1 MLEDAQRGTK
11 GSSKKGEAKNDP
23 ELWDNA
29 LSHSAAGGLEKTA
42 RNGDCA
48 QKTEGKCGCGRSSP
62 FCSPVSIGTARGNLS
77 IVSNI

>member
-23 ELWDNA
+23 ELWGNA
-29 LSHSAAGGLEKTA
+29 LSHSAAGGLEKTH

-48 QKTEGKCGCGRSSP
+48 QKTEGKVQNVGAVGPRH
-62 FCSPVSIGTARGNLS
+62 FVRQ
-77 IVSNI
+77 